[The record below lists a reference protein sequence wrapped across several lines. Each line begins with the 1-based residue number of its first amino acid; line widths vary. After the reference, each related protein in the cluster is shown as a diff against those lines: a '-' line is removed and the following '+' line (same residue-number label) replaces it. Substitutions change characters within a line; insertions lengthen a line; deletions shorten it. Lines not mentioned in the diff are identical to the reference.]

1 MLDASEEGADY
12 DSFFKEAARRF
23 SEEYK
28 EYDVKVNVEVI
39 AGDQRDE
46 LLNVSLN
53 GGNPPDVFF
62 ESIFAMGGIMPIEE
76 HWFH

>member
-1 MLDASEEGADY
+1 M
-12 DSFFKEAARRF
+12 
-23 SEEYK
+23 
-28 EYDVKVNVEVI
+28 NVEVI

-62 ESIFAMGGIMPIEE
+62 ESIFAMGGLCHRGALVPLNDIVDEDAKKI
-76 HWFH
+76 